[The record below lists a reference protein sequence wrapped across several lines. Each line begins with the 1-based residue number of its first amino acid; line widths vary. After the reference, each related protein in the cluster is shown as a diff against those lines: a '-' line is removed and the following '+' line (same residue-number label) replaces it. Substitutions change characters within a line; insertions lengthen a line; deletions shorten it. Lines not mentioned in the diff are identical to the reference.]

1 MSTAK
6 AIPYAPNLQAV
17 ATKPG
22 TAPGVHFHAAIGYL
36 RAFVTLLVLAHH
48 AVLAYHP
55 FAPAPQA
62 SLVTE
67 PRMWQAFPV
76 VDTQRWTGF
85 SMLVGFNDAFFMSL
99 MFFLSGLF
107 VWNSLQ
113 RKGAGNFV
121 RDRLLRLGVPFLVA
135 AALLAPL
142 AYYPAYLQTGGS
154 GWLGFWKQWFSL
166 GNWPAGPAWFI
177 WVLLAFDCVAAG
189 LFRLWPKFGATLSR
203 ISSGGSRR
211 PAAFFGLL
219 LLLSAAAYIPV
230 ALAFTPY
237 RWSAFGPFTFQTAR
251 ILHYLLYFLVG
262 IGVGAHGL
270 GVQGT
275 DRGFLASGGNLAKR
289 WWLWLVAAPL
299 AFGLAAAAFILAMM
313 PHASPR
319 PWEVFMD
326 STFVLSCAT
335 SSFACLALFVRFMSK
350 RRKVWDS
357 LNTNAYGMY
366 LIHYVFVSWLQYDL
380 LKSTLPGMAK
390 GSVVFL
396 GTLALSWSVTAAL
409 RRIPALARIL

>member
-6 AIPYAPNLQAV
+6 AIPYAPSLQVV
-17 ATKPG
+17 ATKPA
-22 TAPGVHFHAAIGYL
+22 TTPRVQFDAAIGYL

-55 FAPAPQA
+55 FAPPPPA
-62 SLVTE
+62 SLTAA
-67 PRMWQAFPV
+67 PRLWQAFPV
-76 VDTQRWTGF
+76 VDSHHWSGF
-85 SMLVGFNDAFFMSL
+85 TMFVGFNDAFFMSL

-107 VWNSLQ
+107 VWSSLQ

-121 RDRLLRLGVPFLVA
+121 RDRLLRLGVPFLAA

-142 AYYPAYLQTGGS
+142 AYYPAYLQTGGT
-154 GWLGFWKQWFSL
+154 GWLGFWRQWFSL

-189 LFRLWPKFGATLSR
+189 LFQLWPKFGDAISR
-203 ISSGGSRR
+203 ISANASRR
-211 PAAFFGLL
+211 PAAFFGKL
-219 LLLSAAAYIPV
+219 LLLSAAAYIPMAHV
-230 ALAFTPY
+230 FTVY

-251 ILHYLLYFLVG
+251 ILHYLVYFLMG
-262 IGVGAHGL
+262 IGIGAFGL
-270 GVQGT
+270 GVQGN
-275 DRGFLASGGNLAKR
+275 DRGLLTRGGNLAKR
-289 WWLWLVAAPL
+289 WWLWLIAAPL
-299 AFGLAAAAFILAMM
+299 AFGLAAVAFILALM
-313 PHASPR
+313 PHSSPL

-350 RRKVWDS
+350 RGKIWDS
-357 LNTNAYGMY
+357 LTANAYGMY
-366 LIHYVFVSWLQYDL
+366 LIHYVFVSWLQYAL
-380 LKSTLPGMAK
+380 LRSSLPGIAK
-390 GSVVFL
+390 GSLVFL

-409 RRIPALARIL
+409 RRIPALARVI